1 MIGRKISLEKFD
13 LFAIFLNDLYFLF
26 LLFYVKSMRYTIV
39 LMQNICFPKMYV
51 TMCACSSN
59 NHVLIIIN
67 KKRTSKGF
75 VMKN

>member
-1 MIGRKISLEKFD
+1 MKDFTWGRELPYYKKKKE
-13 LFAIFLNDLYFLF
+13 
-26 LLFYVKSMRYTIV
+26 KSMRYTIV

-75 VMKN
+75 VMKI